1 MLKPE
6 DLFLEIPELS
16 LPEKF
21 YEVQEPFTSELQQK
35 ANDFMSG
42 LNLDSSGSAN
52 FITTTKD
59 SPWETANIH
68 PDTAKELLEWC
79 RSHFTL
85 KFCNVYFIR
94 TKPGQCGPWHSEGPI
109 FKSRRCALNFLV
121 SGELGKCKAQW
132 GVHKTIDV
140 HPEEIEKHFAGA
152 VPDDQVDVIAE
163 YISREHVPFFYNTA
177 CLHRSFN
184 ESTDQPRT
192 ILSVSLFDSIG
203 IAEIRKMLENGT
215 LLK

>member
-6 DLFLEIPELS
+6 DLYLEIPELS
-16 LPEKF
+16 LPERF
-21 YEVQEPFTSELQQK
+21 YESQEIYSNEQQK
-35 ANDFMSG
+35 QANDFLSG
-42 LNLDSSGSAN
+42 INLDSSGSAN
-52 FITTTKD
+52 FITTTKE
-59 SPWETANIH
+59 SSWEIGNIH
-68 PDTAKELLEWC
+68 PDIAKDLLEWC
-79 RSHFTL
+79 RSHFNL
-85 KFCNVYFIR
+85 KFCNVYLIR
-94 TKPGQCGPWHSEGPI
+94 TKPNNTGPWHSEGPI

-132 GVHKTIDV
+132 GVHKTLDV

-152 VPDDQVDVIAE
+152 VPEDDVEVIAE

-184 ESTDQPRT
+184 MSEDQPRT
-192 ILSVSLFDSIG
+192 ILSVSLFDTIG
-203 IAEIRKMLENGT
+203 VAEIKKMLDKGT